1 MAALGYVGCLL
12 DPTPGPQHGDSENQS
27 HHEHDEHVEHFV
39 QALQLL
45 VGTEGSQKDTDIVLG
60 AAFYALGAQP
70 AVVVPV
76 HVARVLTPGAS
87 PTFLAAQQAAFFF
100 VLVANL
106 GVNGPNLGATCHG
119 VCAEKTAHRA
129 KVEAE
134 GAAAEDER

>member
-12 DPTPGPQHGDSENQS
+12 DLTPRPQHGDSENQS

-45 VGTEGSQKDTDIVLG
+45 VRTEGPQKDTDIVLG
-60 AAFYALGAQP
+60 AAFYALGAQT

-87 PTFLAAQQAAFFF
+87 PTVLAAHQAAFFF
-100 VLVANL
+100 VLL
-106 GVNGPNLGATCHG
+106 QTSGS
-119 VCAEKTAHRA
+119 TARSS
-129 KVEAE
+129 VQ
-134 GAAAEDER
+134 AAME